1 MLHVMEINAAIA
13 WYQEI
18 SPVGWQVLLCPLSLP
33 TFPALEMLSRPGLP
47 PPASRTRMSPPYPP
61 SPTPPHPEPE
71 LTSQSQAQE
80 QGRRRQGE
88 AKALCNIAILSFL
101 LSKGSRFRKKA
112 RRRRRKPNGGETGP
126 RAPTNCSA

>member
-1 MLHVMEINAAIA
+1 
-13 WYQEI
+13 
-18 SPVGWQVLLCPLSLP
+18 
-33 TFPALEMLSRPGLP
+33 
-47 PPASRTRMSPPYPP
+47 
-61 SPTPPHPEPE
+61 